1 MPAAEAPTPLYRTAT
16 AVILAGCLIAMLGFG
31 ARSTMG
37 LFLEPMTVAKGWSR
51 ETFSL
56 AMAIQNLLWGAAVP
70 IASALAD
77 KLGPSRVLS
86 FGAVLYALGLYGLA
100 QSDSSLALHLTGGV
114 LLGTGIAFTSFS
126 IALASIARVVGPH
139 RRSLAL
145 GLGTAAGSMGQVVFS
160 PFTQAMIFSLGWHSS
175 LLVLAATT
183 LLIIPVAFLLPHDQ
197 GGQGRLAAEQTM
209 ADALREAM
217 GHPSYL
223 LLVAGFFV
231 CGFQIAFVTVHFP
244 AYVKDLGFSPSVGA
258 AAMALVGL
266 FNIVGSLGAGY
277 AGQRWRKTW
286 GLSLIYLLRSVLT
299 VVLLVSPKSELL
311 IMGFAGALGLLWLST
326 VPLTSGLVAQM
337 FGVRYMATLFG
348 IVFFSHQ
355 IGSFLG
361 VWLGGRLYDVTGSYD
376 LVWWLSVALGLFA
389 AIVHLP
395 IRERPVDRLIA
406 KEA

>member
-1 MPAAEAPTPLYRTAT
+1 MTTSAPIPLHRTAT
-16 AVILAGCLIAMLGFG
+16 AIILAGCLIALLGFG

-70 IASALAD
+70 IAGALSD
-77 KLGPSRVLS
+77 RFGPARVLA

-100 QSDSSLALHLTGGV
+100 VSDSSLALHMTGGV
-114 LLGTGIAFTSFS
+114 LLGAGIAFSSFS
-126 IALASIARVVGPH
+126 IALASIAKVVGPDK
-139 RRSLAL
+139 RSLAL
-145 GLGTAAGSMGQVVFS
+145 GLGTAAGSAGQIVFS
-160 PFTQAMIFSLGWHSS
+160 PLTQAMISDFGWYQAM
-175 LLVLAATT
+175 LALAAST
-183 LLIIPVAFLLPHDQ
+183 LLIIPLAFLLPTDR
-197 GGQGRLAAEQTM
+197 GGSGRIAAEQTM
-209 ADALREAM
+209 AEALKEAI

-244 AYVKDLGFSPSVGA
+244 AYVKDLGFAPSVGA

-266 FNIVGSLGAGY
+266 FNIVGSLSAGY
-277 AGQRWRKTW
+277 AGQKWRKAW
-286 GLSLIYLLRSVLT
+286 GLSLIYFLRSVLT
-299 VVLLVSPKSELL
+299 VVLLLAPKSEMLVL
-311 IMGFAGALGLLWLST
+311 GFAGALGLLWLST

-361 VWLGGRLYDVTGSYD
+361 VWLGGRIYDATGSYD
-376 LVWWLSVALGLFA
+376 MVWWLSVGLGLFA

-395 IRERPVDRLIA
+395 IRERPVQRLMTKA
-406 KEA
+406 A